1 MSRLRT
7 NIVTVGLFS
16 AAALLPLS
24 AAKAEQVGSASWYA
38 LTSRTASGEMMD
50 PSAMTAAHPSLPF
63 GTKVL
68 VENLTNG
75 KSVEVRINDRG
86 PFIGGRIIDVSKA
99 AASSLGMIGAGVA
112 KVRVA
117 AIGGVEVASAKKAP
131 IQTASAEKPRGAMA
145 VAVKTASAKGVG
157 KKIVVAKAELR
168 RELSVRKQV
177 VASYEKAHAK
187 RLGREI
193 AWAQSRHGRKS
204 VQLASAS
211 NSYAILGST
220 PGFMEKQDQAKSRR
234 GRG

>member
-75 KSVEVRINDRG
+75 QSVVVRITRHDSHSHLDLFGLR
-86 PFIGGRIIDVSKA
+86 
-99 AASSLGMIGAGVA
+99 
-112 KVRVA
+112 
-117 AIGGVEVASAKKAP
+117 
-131 IQTASAEKPRGAMA
+131 
-145 VAVKTASAKGVG
+145 
-157 KKIVVAKAELR
+157 KI
-168 RELSVRKQV
+168 
-177 VASYEKAHAK
+177 
-187 RLGREI
+187 RLLFKI
-193 AWAQSRHGRKS
+193 
-204 VQLASAS
+204 
-211 NSYAILGST
+211 
-220 PGFMEKQDQAKSRR
+220 
-234 GRG
+234 